1 MEKELLERVSACALN
16 RISGYEPLTGHRL
29 IRQLGSASAVF
40 SLSSEDLR
48 DLLGPYNRF
57 TERITQALQEECFK
71 ELERLEAKGCVFLP
85 FSDPDYPDALR
96 ECPDAPLG
104 LYVCSASPPG
114 EIFNKKTNI
123 GIVGTRDCS
132 LYGKEWCTRIVE
144 SISQSPSKPVIV
156 SGLAYGIDITAH
168 RAALDCG
175 LPTIAVLPTGIEEI
189 YPSRHRADARRIAK
203 TPGCAVITDYPPG
216 TAPQAVTFLRRN
228 RIIAGLCS
236 GLVLVES
243 KVKGGG
249 MITAKMA
256 FDYGRDVFSLPGR
269 IDDLRSGGCNLL
281 LKQKIAEPVTDTG
294 ELCEALGL
302 GSFKRRKKK
311 DLLEE
316 VRSRYSEDVSP
327 GEMDAILEIVQAV
340 KAERG
345 ISLDELCRKTCTDY
359 SDLSRRA
366 MMLQSDSFLD
376 IDLMQRCSIHPKNV

>member
-16 RISGYEPLTGHRL
+16 RILGYEPLTGHRL

-40 SLSSEDLR
+40 SLNSEDLR
-48 DLLGPYNRF
+48 DLLGPYSRF
-57 TERITQALQEECFK
+57 TERITPALQEDSLK
-71 ELERLEAKGCVFLP
+71 ELERLEAKGCIFLP
-85 FSDPDYPDALR
+85 FSDPCYPDTLR

-104 LYVCSASPPG
+104 LYVCSASSPDKL
-114 EIFNKKTNI
+114 FNRKTNI

-144 SISQSPSKPVIV
+144 SFSLSPSKPVIV

-168 RAALDCG
+168 RTALECG
-175 LPTIAVLPTGIEEI
+175 LSTIAVLPTGIEEI
-189 YPSRHRADARRIAK
+189 YPARHRADARRIAK

-281 LKQKIAEPVTDTG
+281 LKQKIAEPVTGTG

-302 GSFKRRKKK
+302 GTLGRRNKK
-311 DLLEE
+311 DVLEE
-316 VRSRYSEDVSP
+316 VRSRYSADVSP
-327 GEMDAILEIVQAV
+327 EELNSLLEIVQAV
-340 KAERG
+340 KADRG
-345 ISLDELCRKTCTDY
+345 ISLDELCRKTCSDY

-366 MMLQSDSFLD
+366 MMLQSGSFLD
-376 IDLMQRCSIHPKNV
+376 IDLLQRCSIHPKNV